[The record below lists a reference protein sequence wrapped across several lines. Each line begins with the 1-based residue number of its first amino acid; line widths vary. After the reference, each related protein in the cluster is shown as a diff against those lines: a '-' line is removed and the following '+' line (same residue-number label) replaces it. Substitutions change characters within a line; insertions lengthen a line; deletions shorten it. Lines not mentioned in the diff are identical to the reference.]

1 VPSLYVILWLPS
13 ASSRE
18 AEAHS
23 AFARLQSVPP
33 TGARH
38 LKRPWLDKAVM
49 FANVLIAN
57 RGEIACRIIRTAR
70 RLGIRPIAMHT
81 PADRGALFTRLADE
95 AHEIGEGASG
105 YLDQGAIVSLAVKV
119 GAECLHPGY
128 GFLSENADFAE
139 SCAKAGVVFVGP
151 PPKAMRTMGL
161 KSAAKALMQRA
172 GVPVVP
178 GYHGD
183 NQNRKFLREKA
194 YEIGYPVL
202 IKAIAGGGGR
212 GMRRVDAH
220 VEFDAQLESAIREAE
235 AAFGDGRVL
244 VEKYIASPRH
254 IELQVFADAHGACV
268 HLFER
273 DCSAQRR
280 HQKVVE
286 ECPAPGLPEETRA
299 AMAKAATEA
308 ALAAGYVGAGTV
320 EFIADPSRGLR
331 PNDFY
336 FLEMNTRLQVE
347 HPVTEA
353 VTGLDLVEWQFRV
366 AAGEPLPL
374 AQAEIACEGAAI
386 EARVYAEDPEHN
398 FLPSP
403 GRIHVMNLKGEEGLN
418 GVRVDTGV
426 AAGESVTPFYD
437 PMIAKVIVHAPT
449 RAEALAALLKELDDA
464 VVIGLKTNLAFLRAL
479 LRSPEMAAGSID
491 TGFIDANLKRL
502 GAQPLPPDRGAVH
515 AAARLLFDKRDAGR
529 ASTLAPFD
537 PWRVADSFELM
548 GERRIGLDASVDGIK
563 TRLHLVEGP
572 RRHDEAKRQ
581 DEITLYEASGGVYAF
596 AGGRQAF
603 VALIDPFAKAEGDAE
618 ASDAAIRAPMN
629 GRLVALAVEEGEKVE
644 AGQRLAV
651 VEAMKME
658 HALAAPH
665 AGIVRD
671 LVVSVGDQVE
681 MGERIMRVETDEGAA
696 VERAQ
701 PAERE

>member
-1 VPSLYVILWLPS
+1 
-13 ASSRE
+13 
-18 AEAHS
+18 
-23 AFARLQSVPP
+23 
-33 TGARH
+33 
-38 LKRPWLDKAVM
+38 M

-57 RGEIACRIIRTAR
+57 RGEIACRIVRTAR
-70 RLGIRPIAMHT
+70 RMGMKSVALHT

-95 AHEIGEGASG
+95 AHEIGEGANG
-105 YLDQGAIVSLAVKV
+105 YLDQEAIIALAKKV
-119 GAECLHPGY
+119 GADCLHPGY

-139 SCAKAGVVFVGP
+139 ACAKAGVVFVGP
-151 PPKAMRTMGL
+151 PPEAMRTMGL
-161 KSAAKALMQRA
+161 KSSAKALMQRA

-183 NQNRKFLREKA
+183 NQNPKFLREKA

-220 VEFDAQLESAIREAE
+220 VEFDAALESAIREAE

-244 VEKYIASPRH
+244 IEKYIASPRH

-268 HLFER
+268 HLYER

-320 EFIADPSRGLR
+320 EFIADPSRGLK
-331 PNDFY
+331 PSDFY

-374 AQAEIACEGAAI
+374 AQDEIRCVGAAI

-398 FLPSP
+398 FLPSAAL
-403 GRIHVMNLKGEEGLN
+403 IQAMNFKGGE
-418 GVRVDTGV
+418 GVRIDTGFV
-426 AAGESVTPFYD
+426 SGDSVTPYYD
-437 PMIAKVIVHAPT
+437 PMIAKVIVHGAT
-449 RAEALAALLKELDDA
+449 RAEALAALLAELDGA
-464 VVIGLKTNLAFLRAL
+464 LIIGPKTNLAFLRGL
-479 LRSPEMAAGSID
+479 LRSPEFAAGTVD
-491 TGFIDANLKRL
+491 TGFIDANLGRL
-502 GAQPLPPDRGAVH
+502 GAQPHPPNTKAVH
-515 AAARLLFDKRDAGR
+515 AAARLLIERRDESR
-529 ASTLAPFD
+529 ASRLDPFD
-537 PWRVADSFELM
+537 PWRVADSFELI
-548 GERRIGLDASVDGIK
+548 GSRRIALDVTVDGVPMRVNLIEGANVDPV
-563 TRLHLVEGP
+563 TEREDSAEVSLH
-572 RRHDEAKRQ
+572 EAN
-581 DEITLYEASGGVYAF
+581 GGVFAF

-603 VALIDPFAKAEGDAE
+603 VQVVDPFSQAEAGLAEGD
-618 ASDAAIRAPMN
+618 SAIRAPMN
-629 GRLVALAVEEGEKVE
+629 GRLVKVAVAEGERVE
-644 AGQRLAV
+644 PGQRLAV

-658 HALAAPH
+658 HALVAPH
-665 AGIVRD
+665 AGVVRD
-671 LVVSVGDQVE
+671 LESNVGDQVE
-681 MGERIMRVETDEGAA
+681 MGERLMRVEADHTADA
-696 VERAQ
+696 ER
-701 PAERE
+701 PAERD

>member
-1 VPSLYVILWLPS
+1 
-13 ASSRE
+13 
-18 AEAHS
+18 
-23 AFARLQSVPP
+23 
-33 TGARH
+33 
-38 LKRPWLDKAVM
+38 M

-70 RLGIRPIAMHT
+70 RMGMRSIALHT
-81 PADRGALFTRLADE
+81 PVDRGALFTRLADE
-95 AHEIGEGASG
+95 AHEIGEGANG
-105 YLDQGAIVSLAVKV
+105 YLDQAAIIALARTV

-139 SCAKAGVVFVGP
+139 ACARAGIVFVGP
-151 PPKAMRTMGL
+151 PAEAMRTMGL
-161 KSAAKALMQRA
+161 KSSAKALMQRA

-183 NQNRKFLREKA
+183 NQNPKFLREKA

-220 VEFDAQLESAIREAE
+220 VEFDAALESAMREAQ

-244 VEKYIASPRH
+244 IEKYIASPRH
-254 IELQVFADAHGACV
+254 IELQVFADAHGGCV
-268 HLFER
+268 HLYER

-280 HQKVVE
+280 HQKVIE
-286 ECPAPGLPEETRA
+286 ECPAPGLSEETRA

-308 ALAAGYVGAGTV
+308 ALAAGYVGAGTA
-320 EFIADPSRGLR
+320 EFIADPSRGLK
-331 PNDFY
+331 PGDFY

-374 AQAEIACEGAAI
+374 KQSEIACAGAAI

-398 FLPSP
+398 FLPSA
-403 GRIHVMNLKGEEGLN
+403 GRIEVMNFAGAEGVQ
-418 GVRVDTGV
+418 GVRIDTGF
-426 AAGESVTPFYD
+426 AGGDSVTPYYD
-437 PMIAKVIVHAPT
+437 PMIAKVIVHGAA
-449 RAEALAALLKELDDA
+449 RAEALAALVSELEGA
-464 VVIGLKTNLAFLRAL
+464 VIIGPKTNLAFLRDL
-479 LRSPEMAAGSID
+479 LRSPEFAAGTID
-491 TGFIDANLKRL
+491 TGFIDANLGRL
-502 GAQPLPPDRGAVH
+502 GAQPHPPNRKAVH
-515 AAARLLFDKRDAGR
+515 AAARFLVEQRDETK
-529 ASTLAPFD
+529 ASRLDPSD
-537 PWRVADSFELM
+537 PWRVADSFELI
-548 GERRIGLDASVDGIK
+548 GSRRTAVDVTVDGVPM
-563 TRLHLVEGP
+563 RVHLVEGANVDP
-572 RRHDEAKRQ
+572 VETNEGGETGDAVTLLEAK
-581 DEITLYEASGGVYAF
+581 DGVYAF

-603 VALIDPFAKAEGDAE
+603 VELVDPFAKADADAGEG
-618 ASDAAIRAPMN
+618 DAAIRAPMN
-629 GRLVALAVEEGEKVE
+629 GRLVAVAVADGDKVE

-658 HALAAPH
+658 HALIAPY

-671 LVVSVGDQVE
+671 LEATVGDQVE
-681 MGERIMRVETDEGAA
+681 MGERIMWVEKEGETRG
-696 VERAQ
+696 ERAASFNSGC
-701 PAERE
+701 PSGAIKGNKRS